1 MLVPVFH
8 SGKVTEVIVHAL
20 TAASGWD
27 LVKELKKR
35 SAQDYEVNGKI
46 SQARSMAIRCMVST
60 ARNSNPYWKP
70 FL

>member
-35 SAQDYEVNGKI
+35 TAQDYEVNG
-46 SQARSMAIRCMVST
+46 
-60 ARNSNPYWKP
+60 
-70 FL
+70 